1 MQWKILINGGFDG
14 NIIYNFFHCHVCRRV
29 QWPSCGI
36 PHLSTNLSTAITA
49 LRNYC
54 DVCGNLGAVCD
65 ITPSQA
71 ESVFHRND
79 EYSMAI
85 HDIAICGLICILCIN
100 VLMYIYIY
108 VYIHMCIYIY
118 THESH
123 EHIWLYAKIL
133 LIYDAYSIRWPF
145 GS

>member
-1 MQWKILINGGFDG
+1 MGTSSIIFSTATFAGGYNG
-14 NIIYNFFHCHVCRRV
+14 
-29 QWPSCGI
+29 
-36 PHLSTNLSTAITA
+36 HLAVYPIFRHLSTAITA

-108 VYIHMCIYIY
+108 IYVYIYTYVYIYIY
-118 THESH
+118 
-123 EHIWLYAKIL
+123 IL
-133 LIYDAYSIRWPF
+133 MNPMNISDYMQRYS
-145 GS
+145 